1 MNNKVKMKTIIKAS
15 HIFTM
20 MMMIS

>member
-1 MNNKVKMKTIIKAS
+1 MKTIIKAS